1 MLVSFNPMINTATTI
16 DAAYMNF
23 LRCVKAICTAAA
35 GTSSLTVN
43 PTLAINGTSD
53 NTRNCILQIYANTE
67 AGGWTE
73 STSSNVIQPGTAF
86 TAIVSASTMLYKFD
100 AYNGSGKGSLPYN
113 KLCFH
118 TGTDGA
124 GDTFFNGSYRGT
136 PTRSNFSTYPTV
148 MMTFGSSTTTD
159 WTDTRFVPGGVATGT
174 QTPNTGFA
182 TAGAIGS
189 SNQNQSATCSG
200 FMSSNASYY
209 GLNTMN
215 PFALNRTFFLSVT
228 ANYCIL
234 WEQPSTNSYTV
245 SPFYANDL
253 NNNSSSG
260 ATTGQSPTYSN
271 SSYTTPYYGSIF
283 YGGLRETQAWENAIS
298 TNPPWVV
305 MQYSFHRNNA
315 SPNWTSSVMNYSN
328 NFMAAYLC
336 TINDSG
342 VINTTPTTYVVSNY
356 GGGGTNGPCFD
367 IPAGGNTSYSNFS
380 PTQGGALNNVGTNP
394 YGGLISPFITKD
406 FGGGSITS
414 YLASACLSNQYYM
427 PTVDPVTGTAVP
439 SAYPIVARRI
449 TSGSWTPGGA
459 IRGLYRSLAMPIA
472 TMKNYFAPGQTFNI
486 YNSVTATTDTYL
498 PIIFNEDM
506 FLVRYA

>member
-1 MLVSFNPMINTATTI
+1 MLVSFNPMINTSATI

-53 NTRNCILQIYANTE
+53 NTSNCITKIYANAE

-86 TAIVSASTMLYKFD
+86 TAMTSASVFQYKFD
-100 AYNGSGKGSLPYN
+100 AYNGSGKGSMPYN
-113 KLCFH
+113 KVCFH
-118 TGTDGA
+118 LNGGTSTDFMGL
-124 GDTFFNGSYRGT
+124 N
-136 PTRSNFSTYPTV
+136 RSIPAYTQYSTYPQV
-148 MMTFGSSTTTD
+148 MMTFGCSTTTD
-159 WTDTRFVPGGVATGT
+159 WTDTRFIPTGASTGGNY
-174 QTPNTGFA
+174 PNYQHNV
-182 TAGAIGS
+182 AGASGS
-189 SNQNQSATCSG
+189 TYQNQSLTCYG
-200 FMSSNASYY
+200 FMSNSSAYW
-209 GLNTMN
+209 GLNSMN

-234 WEQPSTNSYTV
+234 WEQSSLNSYTA

-253 NNNSSSG
+253 QLNSNAG

-271 SSYTTPYYGSIF
+271 SSYTSPYYGCIY

-305 MQYSFHRNNA
+305 MNVSFHRYPTPAN
-315 SPNWTSSVMNYSN
+315 STSSVMNSTP
-328 NFMAAYLC
+328 NFMGAYLC

-342 VINTTPTTYVVSNY
+342 VVNTTPTTYVVGNRAGNYDFDLPSGGYTSYNMYVNLY
-356 GGGGTNGPCFD
+356 GGAQSHSGTSP
-367 IPAGGNTSYSNFS
+367 YS
-380 PTQGGALNNVGTNP
+380 GIL
-394 YGGLISPFITKD
+394 SPFVTRD
-406 FGGGSITS
+406 WTGNPG
-414 YLASACLSNQYYM
+414 YASPANVANTNQFYM

-439 SAYPIVARRI
+439 SAYPIVARRL

-486 YNSVTATTDTYL
+486 YNSVTGTTDTYY
-498 PIIFNEDM
+498 PIVFNEDM

>member
-1 MLVSFNPMINTATTI
+1 MLVSFNPMINTGATV

-43 PTLAINGTSD
+43 PILAINGTSD
-53 NTRNCILQIYANTE
+53 STSNCITKIYANAE

-86 TAIVSASTMLYKFD
+86 TAIASASIFQYKFD
-100 AYNGSGKGSLPYN
+100 AYNTSGKGSIPYN
-113 KLCFH
+113 KVCFH
-118 TGTDGA
+118 TNTDGA
-124 GDTFFNGSYRGT
+124 SDFLGLNRSIPPRSQFASY
-136 PTRSNFSTYPTV
+136 PHV

-159 WTDTRFVPGGVATGT
+159 WTDTRFVPTGSVAGT
-174 QTPNTGFA
+174 NYVNYGYA
-182 TAGAIGS
+182 TAGASGS
-189 SNQNQSATCSG
+189 TYQNQSMTCHG
-200 FMSSNASYY
+200 FMSNSASYW
-209 GLNTMN
+209 GLNSMN
-215 PFALNRTFFLSVT
+215 PFALNRTFFLAVT
-228 ANYCIL
+228 ASYCIL
-234 WEQPSTNSYTV
+234 WEQSSLNSYTA

-253 NNNSSSG
+253 QNNSNAG

-271 SSYTTPYYGSIF
+271 QSYTSPYYGCMY

-305 MQYSFHRNNA
+305 MNVSFHRYATPA
-315 SPNWTSSVMNYSN
+315 SSTSSVMNSTP
-328 NFMAAYLC
+328 NFMGAYLC

-342 VINTTPTTYVVSNY
+342 VVNTTPTTYVVGNRAGTYDFDLPAGHNSSYNMYMNLY
-356 GGGGTNGPCFD
+356 GGAQNHTGTNTYSGLLSPFVTRD
-367 IPAGGNTSYSNFS
+367 WTGSPSYATIGNTAN
-380 PTQGGALNNVGTNP
+380 T
-394 YGGLISPFITKD
+394 
-406 FGGGSITS
+406 
-414 YLASACLSNQYYM
+414 NQYYM

-439 SAYPIVARRI
+439 SAFPIVARRL
-449 TSGSWTPGGA
+449 TTGSWTPGGA
-459 IRGLYRSLAMPIA
+459 VRGLYRSLAMPVA

-498 PIIFNEDM
+498 PVVWNEDM